1 MIIVICILGELI
13 LLFSG
18 YYTFCVAQHKGYR
31 VKEIL
36 SGGDKLI
43 KYDVVSFILS
53 FIGLIGLLS
62 SGEKYI
68 LFGFLGLIPSI
79 AFLVVKIIRF
89 QVSLR
94 FTKRIVR
101 TYIVYLVLTFLP
113 LISVFF
119 LDSFVLLIGSWSSLS
134 FPLVLLSCLIL
145 SPVER
150 ANNKRFIDRC
160 RDRLSLIGP
169 KVIAVT
175 GSAGKTSV
183 KRYLS
188 KLLSEKWVVYST
200 PQSYNTPLGIAK
212 AVSKMPE
219 NTDIFIAEFGSRHE
233 GDILELIKI
242 VSPDIGV
249 LTTVLP
255 QHLETFGNIRNVA
268 KEKLTLLDSTPIA
281 FAFGSDKTI
290 LSSNGFIDGDLQ
302 DDDANIEKST
312 INEFV
317 SKERRISPI
326 DGDSSKRRSSLFPPH
341 TRLFSRGNITGL
353 HSSLKGISFDYHY
366 KDKSFRVES
375 SLVGDTNI
383 DNLILSIGIALEL
396 GISIEYIQKQVLSLK
411 SPPHR
416 MEIFTNEGGIK
427 IIDDSYNI
435 NPIGAKN
442 ALHALKLHDGRK
454 IVTCSGFVEL
464 ASSDHIYEFADELVK
479 CADIVIIL
487 GDINRKALTMA
498 IGDRIT
504 TMYAKNIE
512 ECKKL
517 YATILKKGDCLLIL
531 ADIPEEY
538 GL

>member
-1 MIIVICILGELI
+1 MIIVICILGELV
-13 LLFSG
+13 LLLSG
-18 YYTFCVAQHKGYR
+18 YYAFCVAQHKGYR

-43 KYDVVSFILS
+43 KYDVLS
-53 FIGLIGLLS
+53 FVFSLIGLIGLLS

-68 LFGFLGLIPSI
+68 LFGFIGLIPSI
-79 AFLVVKIIRF
+79 VVLIIKIIKF

-94 FTKRIVR
+94 FTKRVVR
-101 TYIVYLVLTFLP
+101 TYIMYLVISILP

-119 LDSFVLLIGSWSSLS
+119 VRSLVLLVGVWSSLS
-134 FPLVLLSCLIL
+134 FPLVLLSCMLLLPI
-145 SPVER
+145 EK
-150 ANNKRFIDRC
+150 ANSKRFIDKC

-169 KVIAVT
+169 RVIAVT

-212 AVSKMPE
+212 AVAKMPE

-255 QHLETFGNIRNVA
+255 QHLETFGEIKNVA
-268 KEKLTLLDSTPIA
+268 KEKLTLLDSSPIA
-281 FAFGSDKTI
+281 FAFGSEKTI
-290 LSSNGFIDGDLQ
+290 LTSSGFEEDTSNLDELCEDEKSNGVESKKGGG
-302 DDDANIEKST
+302 KS
-312 INEFV
+312 I
-317 SKERRISPI
+317 
-326 DGDSSKRRSSLFPPH
+326 FPPH
-341 TRLFSRGNITGL
+341 TRLFSRDNIDCL
-353 HSSLKGISFDYHY
+353 CSDLKGVSFNYHY

-375 SLVGDTNI
+375 TLIGDANI

-396 GISIEYIQKQVLSLK
+396 GVSIDYIQKQVPLLK

-442 ALHALKLHDGRK
+442 ALHSLKLHEGRR

-464 ASSDHIYEFADELVK
+464 KSSNHIYEFADELVK

-504 TMYAKNIE
+504 TLYAKNIE
-512 ECKKL
+512 ECKRI
-517 YATILKKGDCLLIL
+517 YASMLKKGDCLLIL
-531 ADIPEEY
+531 ADIPEVY